1 MGDMN
6 IAAGR
11 MRTRERIAL
20 WALAGV
26 ALLISH
32 DAVWLTQ
39 IGPGEGLASALRSAG
54 HGYWGLA
61 SLALV
66 LIGLAAAIGV
76 DIRLRLL
83 RRRAKRIGAAATGM
97 PARPYL
103 NRAVAAW
110 LRLFALVAIGF
121 VMQENVE
128 HFLSHQHTP
137 GIGAL
142 IGPEYP
148 LALPVIAAITA
159 MGGLIA
165 AAVRT
170 AERQL
175 IAAILAAVRRLAPR
189 APQRL
194 NRSPARVV
202 WRSVSPL
209 AASWAGRAPPR
220 QLFTHS

>member
-1 MGDMN
+1 MD
-6 IAAGR
+6 
-11 MRTRERIAL
+11 
-20 WALAGV
+20 
-26 ALLISH
+26 
-32 DAVWLTQ
+32 
-39 IGPGEGLASALRSAG
+39 
-54 HGYWGLA
+54 
-61 SLALV
+61 
-66 LIGLAAAIGV
+66 
-76 DIRLRLL
+76 
-83 RRRAKRIGAAATGM
+83 AAATGM
-97 PARPYL
+97 QARPYL

-121 VMQENVE
+121 MIQENVE

-220 QLFTHS
+220 QLFTPS